1 MIWNK
6 ISNIKRLEF
15 KIQITAASFK
25 VAQLSLDTFQ
35 NSSLRWSVSQW
46 WGRCYYDPDQLTTH
60 SLRCP
65 VIPNTQHQIR
75 NTRPQMPNTHT
86 HKYKI
91 QNTQPQIQTAQTTN
105 PLWFEIHQH
114 VLGTKGF
121 LCISAVPGPG
131 LAFYYACTCARHN
144 STRPHPIQLV
154 PTMQKKIF
162 ILCSFHFFRHHFFG
176 TPCSCTSLS
185 VSFLNLLGSSITLYY
200 LFP

>member
-1 MIWNK
+1 MISQPVVRPLLLWPGSTDDSFSALPCDTK
-6 ISNIKRLEF
+6 YTTSNTKY
-15 KIQITAASFK
+15 TASDAK
-25 VAQLSLDTFQ
+25 
-35 NSSLRWSVSQW
+35 
-46 WGRCYYDPDQLTTH
+46 H
-60 SLRCP
+60 
-65 VIPNTQHQIR
+65 
-75 NTRPQMPNTHT
+75 THT
-86 HKYKI
+86 QI